1 MRFDPI
7 TLARLYGAK
16 LARKSCCGRWYCDD
30 MKGTPLDTL
39 TFDTI
44 KRAAEAYLIH
54 GKMDTR
60 ELRASD
66 QDGYATGRSWKET
79 YRPGGP
85 FQWSARLGNGSWEQ
99 RMSAFGSQA
108 RHKAWM
114 AGFDRGLAALKKS
127 RAKPQKPLDKPAPS
141 VR

>member
-1 MRFDPI
+1 MK
-7 TLARLYGAK
+7 TSARHAK
-16 LARKSCCGRWYCDD
+16 RPAISAA
-30 MKGTPLDTL
+30 
-39 TFDTI
+39 TI

-54 GKMDTR
+54 GKMDTK

-66 QDGYATGRSWKET
+66 QDGYATGRNWRET

-85 FQWSARLGNGSWEQ
+85 FQWSNRFGDDSWEH
-99 RMSAFGSQA
+99 RMKAFGSQA

-127 RAKPQKPLDKPAPS
+127 RTGRKKHVDKPAPP